1 MMLIFAAATLLT
13 VGVDLATKVLA
24 VNNLDPGSP
33 VKIAGG
39 AVYFTLIRNS
49 GAAFGM
55 GTDFTLALAI
65 LAIVV
70 VTGIVTYAWFRLGSF
85 GWSIALGLVSGG
97 ALGNLVDR
105 IFRAPSVMRGEVVDF
120 ISLFHPY
127 GKGWAIFNVADSCL
141 VVGVILIVAM
151 ELFGRSI
158 EGPKVADKKDE
169 S

>member
-1 MMLIFAAATLLT
+1 MRILAAATMLT
-13 VGVDLATKVLA
+13 LGVDLATKVLP
-24 VNNLDPGSP
+24 VNNHDPGSP

-70 VTGIVTYAWFRLGSF
+70 VIGIVTYAWF